1 MTAPVDTKVALGV
14 RIAHSPSSS
23 SITPS
28 ARVSRQYGSSRRRA
42 ADTTIWKPPDTTSHT
57 PANSTR
63 TCPVRPGQANSTS
76 PARAPVTP
84 ASTCSPE
91 PLAAYA
97 GLSASAAPR
106 TMNNK
111 PVTTPREP
119 TLHPAAKTASPNA
132 TDTRPASKGIHQR
145 SLTCAARSPNSPNSD
160 CVVWAALA
168 LWFIGSP
175 LGRQGTLRRLR
186 HTPALPKSPGPPG
199 DGAFARH
206 LPCGRGLPC
215 HAKRPAPP
223 LRYCRLDALT
233 AARMRASSARSWSQ
247 GNLAWP
253 GLPLGRCARSRMT
266 VTPQSRSVEMLRPN
280 AGWRARA
287 TFGQG
292 TVTIGRPRPIASFSS
307 PSASVSL
314 IPAAHLLMV
323 LKVAGTAAK
332 ASAGG
337 KTSGASGSL
346 KLVRTGWPV
355 SAVSW
360 AISRNLAP
368 SGVVITQVSQPAV
381 RAGISAGSSR
391 AGAAPDA
398 TTYSTGRRSTAPP
411 QLYLPATIRR
421 ATL

>member
-1 MTAPVDTKVALGV
+1 MTALVDTKVALGV

-28 ARVSRQYGSSRRRA
+28 ARVSRQYGSSPRPA

-57 PANSTR
+57 P
-63 TCPVRPGQANSTS
+63 ANSTS

-145 SLTCAARSPNSPNSD
+145 SLTCAARSPTSPNSD

-168 LWFIGSP
+168 LWFIGST
-175 LGRQGTLRRLR
+175 LGRQGTLRCLR
-186 HTPALPKSPGPPG
+186 HTPALPKSPGPPCG
-199 DGAFARH
+199 GAFARH

-233 AARMRASSARSWSQ
+233 ATRMRASSA
-247 GNLAWP
+247 
-253 GLPLGRCARSRMT
+253 
-266 VTPQSRSVEMLRPN
+266 
-280 AGWRARA
+280 
-287 TFGQG
+287 
-292 TVTIGRPRPIASFSS
+292 
-307 PSASVSL
+307 PS
-314 IPAAHLLMV
+314 
-323 LKVAGTAAK
+323 
-332 ASAGG
+332 
-337 KTSGASGSL
+337 
-346 KLVRTGWPV
+346 
-355 SAVSW
+355 
-360 AISRNLAP
+360 
-368 SGVVITQVSQPAV
+368 
-381 RAGISAGSSR
+381 
-391 AGAAPDA
+391 
-398 TTYSTGRRSTAPP
+398 
-411 QLYLPATIRR
+411 
-421 ATL
+421 